1 MIRSLAYSFKQAFIQ
16 FFRNIGMTLASL
28 LSITAMLFIL
38 GLFFFLSVNVS
49 YLTESIKSQFD
60 TIEVYLLDDT
70 TSDQARVM
78 IDSLTAMDEVAGVE
92 LITKDMAMEEFKER
106 WGENAYLLDGLS
118 ENPLPNSLRVTLTDL
133 EGGDMTA
140 AICRSFTGVEDVRY
154 YKSEIDRIISI
165 SDAVQK
171 GALVIIAFLIV
182 ISIVVVSNT
191 IKLTVMSRQREIA
204 IMKYVGATNW
214 FIRGPMLTEGLLIG
228 IVSAAC
234 ALGLSS
240 LLYIRI
246 NESMG
251 NDIAV
256 MFSTEL
262 VEPHFLIV
270 NLAAIFLALGISI
283 GAVGSI
289 ISMRRFLKA

>member
-1 MIRSLAYSFKQAFIQ
+1 MIRSLGYSFKQAFIQ

-70 TSDQARVM
+70 TSDQAKVM
-78 IDSLTAMDEVAGVE
+78 VDSLTAMDEVAGVE

-154 YKSEIDRIISI
+154 YKSEIDRMM
-165 SDAVQK
+165 
-171 GALVIIAFLIV
+171 GAAMTDDQLDD
-182 ISIVVVSNT
+182 
-191 IKLTVMSRQREIA
+191 
-204 IMKYVGATNW
+204 
-214 FIRGPMLTEGLLIG
+214 
-228 IVSAAC
+228 
-234 ALGLSS
+234 ALG
-240 LLYIRI
+240 
-246 NESMG
+246 
-251 NDIAV
+251 NDFIVGEKVKVTFGPFNGFTGEIEEVNREKRKLKVAV
-256 MFSTEL
+256 KVFGRKTPLEL
-262 VEPHFLIV
+262 ETSQVE
-270 NLAAIFLALGISI
+270 
-283 GAVGSI
+283 
-289 ISMRRFLKA
+289 RE